1 MSDLLYLT
9 LIVMFF
15 LVSLGVV
22 WIFQRLMR

>member
-1 MSDLLYLT
+1 MNDLLYLT
-9 LIVMFF
+9 LIVLFF

>member
-1 MSDLLYLT
+1 MNDLLYLT
-9 LIVMFF
+9 LIVLLF